1 MIHKNKK
8 WLLVLIITGI
18 LISAAVISF
27 TFLRS
32 SRIDAVFLIVVD
44 TLRADRL
51 SCYGYKEH
59 KTPNIDRLASLGVKS
74 ENAQAVSSW
83 TRPSMGAILTSSYP
97 IQLGLV
103 EKPEPTTRR
112 FKCDEKR
119 DQIYSGIPAY
129 KRTWAEI
136 LASHSFHTCGFIN
149 QPSLNCLNGFE
160 RGFMEYYYPF
170 GPDAEVRKLE
180 KEKLYK
186 KQVWGTTRDGV
197 KNDRALVKAFEK
209 WLSKNSQKKL
219 FVWLHLLAPHRPYNP
234 PGEFRRPP
242 GKEFHKN
249 RSNLY
254 DGEVL
259 ASDQMIG
266 TILDAI
272 IKHVDLERSIIV
284 FVSDHGENLWDH
296 GCMTRGHGQSLHRE
310 IIHVPLII
318 VSPKF
323 PKNVSV
329 KKSVRTIDILP
340 TVLEELDLQSEA
352 PGFEGISLLPFVQK
366 KQTGLT
372 VYSEGMLYGN
382 TQRSLIDKGLKI
394 IFDEQRKKYSL
405 YDIKNDPNE
414 KLDISKKRVKK
425 TKRMIK
431 KLSKYYIKLYKEY
444 QHHVKK
450 ESFKVDETRRQL
462 NRKALRTLGYIDN

>member
-1 MIHKNKK
+1 MTHKNKK
-8 WLLVLIITGI
+8 WLPALIIIGI

-27 TFLRS
+27 TFLRG

-51 SCYGYKEH
+51 SCYGYKNH
-59 KTPNIDRLASLGVKS
+59 TTPNIDHLASLGVKF
-74 ENAQAVSSW
+74 ENARAVSSW
-83 TRPSMGAILTSSYP
+83 TRPSMGAMLTSSYP
-97 IQLGLV
+97 LQLGLV
-103 EKPEPTTRR
+103 ETFEPTDRQ
-112 FKCDEKR
+112 FECHEKR

-170 GPDAEVRKLE
+170 GPESEIRKLK
-180 KEKLYK
+180 KEELYEN
-186 KQVWGTTRDGV
+186 QRWATTRDGV
-197 KNDRALVKAFEK
+197 KNDRALAKAFEK

-219 FVWLHLLAPHRPYNP
+219 FVWLQFLAPHRPYNP
-234 PGEFRRPP
+234 PKEFRRPLSKKSP
-242 GKEFHKN
+242 HDRTF
-249 RSNLY
+249 LY

-259 ASDQMIG
+259 ASDQTIG
-266 TILDAI
+266 RVLDAI
-272 IKHVDLERSIIV
+272 NKHVGLERSIIV

-296 GCMTRGHGQSLHRE
+296 GCMKRGHGQSLHRE

-318 VSPKF
+318 VSPNL

-329 KKSVRTIDILP
+329 KNFVRTIDILP
-340 TVLEELDLQSEA
+340 TVLEDLDLLSAA
-352 PGFEGISLLPFVQK
+352 PGFEGVSLLPFVQK
-366 KQTGLT
+366 QQTDLT

-382 TQRSLIDKGLKI
+382 SQRSLIDKGLKI
-394 IFDEQRKKYSL
+394 IFDQQQKKYRL

-414 KLDISKKRVKK
+414 KFDISKKRAAK

-431 KLSKYYIKLYKEY
+431 KLSKYYIELYREFLA
-444 QHHVKK
+444 KK
-450 ESFKVDETRRQL
+450 NSFDIDETRRQL
-462 NRKALRTLGYIDN
+462 DRKALQTLGYIDD